1 MLIDTKQRK
10 PSISAYFK
18 TLGIKDFKS
27 RRGFWKHVTGVDSVL
42 TEELE
47 PLISRK
53 KQGNLYDVKNST
65 LPFSLAVESWTKS
78 FHQSFLTW
86 INRQNQLKPKRILEI
101 GCDNGLLACWYAT
114 RFPDS
119 EIVGIDQSSNG
130 IRCAKE
136 LAKQLGLA
144 NVSFYRL
151 DFMDLR
157 ERFLMN
163 PFDLIIS
170 VRTFHEIMGP
180 LFIPKY
186 WSLPDYLKE
195 NPAHG
200 DSLYLQIVDELLTE
214 DGTYLSCE
222 RFENPA
228 DVGKWANSLK
238 LANLHVQWD
247 DCNII
252 DYHELGATKRSP
264 IIVATKRETGITT
277 IEGLEH
283 LYTKDHPLVLEAG
296 KSYSGAKA
304 EFAYHR
310 LGEKTIKS
318 GHSLD
323 VPSHWYVFRFEIW
336 ETSSFLLVY
345 SYGNMGHRH
354 LDILP
359 VGANDDAQMLM
370 EEAMG
375 QYSHLGPIVK
385 YDRLEER
392 AISYLM
398 PNVDVN

>member
-1 MLIDTKQRK
+1 MPIETKQRK

-18 TLGIKDFKS
+18 TLGIKECKS
-27 RRGFWKHVTGVDSVL
+27 KRDFWKHVTEVDSVL
-42 TEELE
+42 AEDLE

-53 KQGNLYDVKNST
+53 KQGNLYVVKNAV
-65 LPFSLAVESWTKS
+65 LPFSLAVESWTQS

-114 RFPDS
+114 RFPDA
-119 EIVGIDQSSNG
+119 EIVGIDQSANG

-136 LAKQLGLA
+136 LSKQLGLA
-144 NVSFYRL
+144 NMSFYRI
-151 DFMDLR
+151 DFNELR

-163 PFDLIIS
+163 SFDLIIS

-186 WSLPDYLKE
+186 WSLPDCLKE
-195 NPAHG
+195 NPTYG
-200 DSLYLQIVDELLTE
+200 DCLYLQIVDELLTE

-238 LANLHVQWD
+238 QANLHVQWD
-247 DCNII
+247 DCDII
-252 DYHELGATKRSP
+252 DYHELGTKKRSP

-277 IEGLEH
+277 LEGMEH
-283 LYTKDHPLVLEAG
+283 LYTKDYPLVLEAG
-296 KSYSGAKA
+296 KSYNGAKA

-310 LGEKTIKS
+310 LGEKIFKS

-323 VPSHWYVFRFEIW
+323 VPGHWHVFRFEIW
-336 ETSSFLLVY
+336 ETSVFLLVY

-359 VGANDDAQMLM
+359 AGADLDAQLLI
-370 EEAMG
+370 EEAIV
-375 QYSHLGPIVK
+375 QYSHLGPIVQ
-385 YDRLEER
+385 YDHQEDCPK
-392 AISYLM
+392 SYIM
-398 PNVDVN
+398 STMEK